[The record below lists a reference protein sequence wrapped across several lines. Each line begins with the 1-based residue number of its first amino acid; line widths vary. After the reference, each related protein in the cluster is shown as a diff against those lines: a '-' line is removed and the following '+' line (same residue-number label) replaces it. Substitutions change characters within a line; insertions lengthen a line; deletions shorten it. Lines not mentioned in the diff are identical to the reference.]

1 MNTDRPI
8 HLDLDMPGASTFG
21 QPAGA
26 GAQAA
31 PQDGRD
37 AQQLEGEAQRLR
49 ALLDGNRSAP
59 PPAAAPGLAQPAGPF
74 ALFASPALPGAPA
87 DPAPA
92 AAGLPPDIDRQL
104 ATMARRLLVA
114 DGSGG
119 QRAVQ
124 IELDTE
130 HFPGVVLQVSEEG
143 GRLQAT
149 FTCSREDSRERLAAS
164 CQWLA
169 ESLAERLG
177 RAASVC
183 VQTDDPE
190 DRSPVQAS
198 AG

>member
-8 HLDLDMPGASTFG
+8 HLDLDMPGASAFG
-21 QPAGA
+21 QPAGT

-37 AQQLEGEAQRLR
+37 AQQLDGEAQRLR

-74 ALFASPALPGAPA
+74 ALFASPAAPDVPA
-87 DPAPA
+87 AAPA
-92 AAGLPPDIDRQL
+92 AADLPADIDRQL

-119 QRAVQ
+119 PRAVQ
-124 IELDTE
+124 IELDAE

-169 ESLAERLG
+169 DSLAERLA

>member
-8 HLDLDMPGASTFG
+8 HLDLDMPGASAFG

-74 ALFASPALPGAPA
+74 ALFASPVAPDA
-87 DPAPA
+87 CAAPA
-92 AAGLPPDIDRQL
+92 AADLPADIDRQL

-114 DGSGG
+114 DGSGR

-124 IELDTE
+124 IELDAA
-130 HFPGVVLQVSEEG
+130 HFPGVVLQVCEEG

-169 ESLAERLG
+169 DSLAERLG